1 MRLVH
6 SPAEL
11 QRIASEALV
20 SGTIVG
26 VVATMGALHEG
37 HLSLVRA
44 ARDECDLVIVTVF
57 VNPTQFGPSEDLDK
71 YPRSLE
77 QDAILSEAAG
87 ADLVFAPSA
96 ADMYPAEFQNYVE
109 TGPLAERLCG
119 ASRPGHFRGVATVVL
134 KLLNVTRAARA
145 YFGEKDYQQLRVIQQ
160 MASDFNLPVEVVPM
174 PTVREADGLAMSS
187 RNRYLSADERKA
199 ALVLNQSLDLAA
211 ESWARG
217 ERGPEALGEGVRG
230 VIESEPLARVDYV
243 EVVDPVTLLPA
254 AEGST
259 RVLIALAVVI
269 GATRLIDNRLLA

>member
-11 QRIASEALV
+11 QRLASEALV

-26 VVATMGALHEG
+26 VVPTMGALHEG

-87 ADLVFAPSA
+87 ADVVFAPSA

-160 MASDFNLPVEVVPM
+160 MASDFNLPVEVVPV

>member
-11 QRIASEALV
+11 QRLASEALV

-26 VVATMGALHEG
+26 VVPTMGALHEG

-87 ADLVFAPSA
+87 ADVVFAPSA

>member
-87 ADLVFAPSA
+87 ADVVFAPSA

-211 ESWARG
+211 EWWARG

-254 AEGST
+254 SEGSA

>member
-6 SPAEL
+6 TPAEL
-11 QRIASEALV
+11 QRIAGEASM
-20 SGTIVG
+20 SGKIVG
-26 VVATMGALHEG
+26 VVPTMGALHEG
-37 HLSLVRA
+37 HLSLVRR

-77 QDAILSEAAG
+77 QDVTLSDAAG

-134 KLLNVTRAARA
+134 KLLNITRAARA

-160 MASDFNLPVEVVPM
+160 MASDFNLPVEIVPV

-187 RNRYLSADERKA
+187 RNRYLSADERRA
-199 ALVLNQSLDLAA
+199 ALVLKQSLDLAA

-217 ERGPEALGEGVRG
+217 ERGPEALGDGVRG

-243 EVVDPVTLLPA
+243 EAVDPVTLLPA
-254 AEGST
+254 AEGSA
-259 RVLIALAVVI
+259 RVLIALAVFI

>member
-6 SPAEL
+6 TPAEL
-11 QRIASEALV
+11 QRIAGEASM
-20 SGTIVG
+20 SGKIVG
-26 VVATMGALHEG
+26 VVPTMGALHEG
-37 HLSLVRA
+37 HLSLVRR

-77 QDAILSEAAG
+77 QDVTLSDAAG

-160 MASDFNLPVEVVPM
+160 MASDFNLPVEIVPV

-187 RNRYLSADERKA
+187 RNRYLSADERRA
-199 ALVLNQSLDLAA
+199 ALVLKQSLDLAA

-217 ERGPEALGEGVRG
+217 ERGPEALGDGVRG

-243 EVVDPVTLLPA
+243 EAVDPVTLLPA
-254 AEGST
+254 AEGSA
-259 RVLIALAVVI
+259 RVLIALAVFI

>member
-11 QRIASEALV
+11 QRLASEALV

-26 VVATMGALHEG
+26 VVPTMGALHEG

-87 ADLVFAPSA
+87 ADVVFAPSA

-160 MASDFNLPVEVVPM
+160 MASDFNLPVEVVPV

-187 RNRYLSADERKA
+187 RNRYLSADERRA